1 MVVYSLCVLGA
12 LFFSQRLSA
21 QEGVEPRFCLTGH
34 EGGCFPTLVQAEA
47 QMRKV
52 SPYGRF
58 LKRKQTTM
66 SSRLVGPV
74 PSLQIHYYVEN
85 QLPEK
90 FFQTG
95 YSVGWPGP
103 QFGVCEAAAV
113 PGQYADVYCKSAE
126 EAVNGFLA
134 HRNAESR
141 RCTFSLD
148 SITGSYPERPPII
161 SGHWVSS
168 GMESYSSPDS
178 LYGKKYQYTQDC
190 GNGSQ
195 TKSSG
200 SVVKDVFFDCPANFK
215 TFTQFDPA
223 YYPGDRKYLWPYVC
237 TPYPGNTETI
247 YVHYPS
253 QTESCPINSNPC
265 FPATGDKVR
274 DEEDFIFAG
283 RGFSRHYHSLGQLQA
298 GSELG
303 AGWSHSYSDYVTA
316 QGDVRITERGHLQTY
331 YRGRGSQ
338 AAGETL
344 RRQPD
349 HSNILVDAQG
359 VSRVY
364 DVRGRLTA
372 VETGLPVSSVTLSY
386 DSRGRVERVV
396 DGTGRFLTFGYD
408 HHKLISITLPDGSKA
423 IYSYDAEGNL
433 TNVVRPDGSSRSYLY
448 AEDGHAP
455 AEGRHLL
462 TGIIEG
468 DTRYATFTYDANGK
482 VTASELHAD
491 GASVDGIR
499 ITYNGDGTA
508 TAIDS
513 LGEVRQHTIGGGQYR
528 AITKTVDS
536 LGTRNLTFDT
546 MGRLTSKVD
555 ALGNVTSISYVDRSS
570 GPISQVVTRT
580 EESIGRIS
588 RVTRNADNRV
598 VEQSTSQKTPE
609 GEQLS
614 MLSRQVHDAQGR
626 LLFACQYDVKQ
637 PVDYLCGSL
646 ATAPANV
653 RQIQNTYCT
662 DADAAASPG
671 LCPLAGLKLSG
682 RDPAGA
688 LTRFEYYAVNDAGCD
703 GNGDCR
709 YRKGDLAAEIDALGR
724 RTEYLEYDAA
734 GRSLQV
740 RGIDGL
746 VVEQLYDAG
755 GRVLSET
762 IKGDAPSND
771 RIRLYEY
778 NSSGQVTRVVEPDG
792 TWARTHYDSA
802 NRLVAIED
810 AAGSRINY
818 VLDAAG
824 NQLREEIRDSSGAL
838 RKNLERTFDT
848 TGRMTRIAGATG
860 HAAQL
865 RYDANGSPL
874 EEQNPLGVV
883 ARIKYDGL
891 GRPIEHVRDVDGIAA
906 QIRYEYGRHGLVEK
920 MVDPKG
926 LTTAYAYNGFGELEV
941 QTSPDTGVTR
951 LAHDRLGRVLTRT
964 DARRVTAKF
973 EYDTAGRQTAMRFDD
988 PNSDVRY
995 VYDQP
1000 SPQCPVG
1007 ERAGMGRLAS
1017 VIDGS
1022 GRTDY
1027 CYNRMGDLLRRVQRT
1042 DGQELVLRYMY
1053 EPPGRIRSMTYPDGS
1068 AVDYT
1073 YDGLGLVT
1081 TLGVTPSGGA
1091 REVLLHSTVAL
1102 PFGALRSWTYGNGRH
1117 FKYEYDMDY
1126 RPVAISDDR
1135 NGMDV
1140 RLGFDAAGNISTLV
1154 DGRKPDQSV
1163 VLNYDALG
1171 RVISFNDAESG
1182 ALIERYSYDATGN
1195 RLSFGNA
1202 AGSQQYA
1209 YAADSHRLIGVGGV
1223 ARSYDE
1229 AGSTLG
1235 IGDGWA
1241 YRYNLAGRLAG
1252 ATNLDGDTTRYLY
1265 NAAGQRVYQQTGSS
1279 ASLYLYGES
1288 GEWLGSY
1295 DSVGIPLQQVVWLG
1309 KRPVGLIQSG
1319 KLLYVE
1325 PDHLGSP
1332 RAVID
1337 PQRDVPVWI
1346 WSLMG
1351 ESFGSGM
1358 PSQDPDQDGVMQSFD
1373 LRFPGQRYDAA
1384 SGLNQNGFRDGYD
1397 SGSGRYTQPDPIG
1410 LNGGINSYA
1419 YVDSNP
1425 LIFTDFL
1432 GLAKDQTCVA
1442 AYTVGGATCGG
1453 AAGYYGGGALGGV
1466 GGGLVCSPSGPGA
1479 ALCAAG
1485 GAVGGST
1492 LGGAAGSVIGGA
1504 LGNIAGQ
1511 AMCPDYDEL
1520 CEKAKADASGAY
1532 FKLMSKR
1539 IPQFQSG
1546 GAHGR
1551 DPGHLQ
1557 AIIQLQ
1563 ARLRDALRR
1572 VRLYC
1577 KPLPAEYGE
1586 WERAANLNGPG
1597 F

>member
-1 MVVYSLCVLGA
+1 MKVPFLRRGQVNASQAYGVAGAAQGWKLNTKTMVVYSLYLLGA

-103 QFGVCEAAAV
+103 RFGVCEAAAV
-113 PGQYADVYCKSAE
+113 PGKYADHYCKSAE

-134 HRNAESR
+134 YLNAVNGW
-141 RCTFSLD
+141 CKHSLD

-168 GMESYSSPDS
+168 GMESYSSPDF

-190 GNGSQ
+190 GSGSQ

-200 SVVKDVFFDCPANFK
+200 SVTKNVFFNCPANFK

-223 YYPGDRKYLWPYVC
+223 YHPGDRNYLWPYVC
-237 TPYPGNTETI
+237 TPYPGKTETI

-349 HSNILVDAQG
+349 YSHILVDAQG
-359 VSRVY
+359 MSRVY
-364 DVRGRLTA
+364 DPYGKLTA
-372 VETGLPVSSVTLSY
+372 VETGVPMSSVALSY
-386 DSRGRVERVV
+386 DSKGRVERVV

-408 HHKLISITLPDGSKA
+408 HHKLISITLPDGSRA

-482 VTASELHAD
+482 VTGSELHAD
-491 GASVDGIR
+491 GASVDGVR

-508 TAIDS
+508 TSINS
-513 LGEVRQHTIGGGQYR
+513 LGEVRQHTISGGQYR

-536 LGTRNLTFDT
+536 LGARNLTFDT
-546 MGRLTSKVD
+546 MGRLTSKAD

-570 GPISQVVTRT
+570 GPISQIVTRT

-588 RVTRNADNRV
+588 RVTRDADNRV

-637 PVDYLCGSL
+637 TVDYLCGSL

-682 RDPAGA
+682 RDSAGA

-746 VVEQLYDAG
+746 VVEQLYDAS

-762 IKGDAPSND
+762 IKGDAPSRD

-778 NSSGQVTRVVEPDG
+778 NSMGQIARIVEPDG
-792 TWARTHYDSA
+792 TWAARHYDSA
-802 NRLVAIED
+802 SRLIAVED
-810 AAGSRINY
+810 AAGNRINY
-818 VLDAAG
+818 ALDSAG
-824 NQLREEIRDSSGAL
+824 NQIQEDVRDSDGSL
-838 RKNLERTFDT
+838 KKTLERRFDAS
-848 TGRMTRIAGATG
+848 GRMIRIAGASG
-860 HAAQL
+860 HATHV

-883 ARIKYDGL
+883 ARAHYDGA
-891 GRPIEHVRDVDGIAA
+891 GRPIEHVHDVDGIGA
-906 QIRYEYGRHGLVEK
+906 QVRYGYGPEGLLEK
-920 MVDPKG
+920 VLDPKG
-926 LTTAYAYNGFGELEV
+926 LTTTYAYNGFGELEV
-941 QTSPDTGVTR
+941 QSSPDTGVTR
-951 LAHDRLGRVLTRT
+951 FTHDRLGRELTRT
-964 DARRVTAKF
+964 DARGVVVSF
-973 EYDTAGRQTAMRFDD
+973 EYDPVGRQTATRFDD
-988 PNSDVRY
+988 PESDVQY

-1000 SPQCPVG
+1000 SLKCPPG
-1007 ERAGMGRLAS
+1007 ERSGMGRLGS

-1027 CYNRMGDLLRRVQRT
+1027 CYDQTGDLLRRVQRT
-1042 DGQELVLRYMY
+1042 GGQELVLRYSY
-1053 EPPGRIRSMTYPDGS
+1053 ESSGRIRSMTYPDGS
-1068 AVDYT
+1068 VVDYA
-1073 YDGLGLVT
+1073 YDGLGQIT
-1081 TLGVTPSGGA
+1081 TIGVTPSGGV
-1091 REVLLHSTVAL
+1091 REVLLHSVVAL
-1102 PFGALRSWTYGNGRH
+1102 PFGPLQSWTYGNGRR
-1117 FKYEYDMDY
+1117 FKYEHDMDY

-1140 RLGFDAAGNISTLV
+1140 NMGLDAAGNISTLV
-1154 DGRKPDQSV
+1154 DRRHEDQSV
-1163 VLNYDALG
+1163 VLTYDALG
-1171 RVISFNDAESG
+1171 RVTSFEDAESG
-1182 ALIERYSYDATGN
+1182 AVIEQYSYDSTGN

-1202 AGSQQYA
+1202 AGVQHYA
-1209 YAADSHRLIGVGGV
+1209 YAADSHRLIGVDGV

-1229 AGSTLG
+1229 AGSTLR

-1241 YRYNLAGRLAG
+1241 YRYDLAGRLAD
-1252 ATNLDGDTTRYLY
+1252 ATNADGGVSRYLH
-1265 NAAGQRVYQQTGSS
+1265 NAAGQRVYQQTDSS
-1279 ASLYLYGES
+1279 TALHLYGKG

-1295 DSVGIPLQQVVWLG
+1295 DDGGKPIQQVVWLG
-1309 KRPVGLIQSG
+1309 TKPVGLIQSG
-1319 KLLYVE
+1319 KLLYIE

-1332 RAVID
+1332 RTVID
-1337 PQRDVPVWI
+1337 PQRDVPVWV
-1346 WSLMG
+1346 WSLLG
-1351 ESFGSGM
+1351 ESFGSGV
-1358 PSQDPDQDGVMQSFD
+1358 PSEDPDQDGVRQSFD
-1373 LRFPGQRYDAA
+1373 LRFPGQRYDPAT
-1384 SGLNQNGFRDGYD
+1384 GMNYNYFRDLEP
-1397 SGSGRYTQPDPIG
+1397 STGRYAQSDPIG
-1410 LNGGINSYA
+1410 L
-1419 YVDSNP
+1419 
-1425 LIFTDFL
+1425 
-1432 GLAKDQTCVA
+1432 
-1442 AYTVGGATCGG
+1442 
-1453 AAGYYGGGALGGV
+1453 AAGPSTYGYASSSPLVHADPFGLSDRELGDHKSGKQWIECGKGCSIRIDYRLDMRTGQRVRHLHWKCRSGDEGVCGENGEESHGGV
-1466 GGGLVCSPSGPGA
+1466 WEDPPWHIQQCALRNGFAGAPAPTPSPSQRMVVPEMTPGA
-1479 ALCAAG
+1479 KAATM
-1485 GAVGGST
+1485 GST
-1492 LGGAAGSVIGGA
+1492 FIVIGAFFGW
-1504 LGNIAGQ
+1504 LI
-1511 AMCPDYDEL
+1511 
-1520 CEKAKADASGAY
+1520 
-1532 FKLMSKR
+1532 
-1539 IPQFQSG
+1539 G
-1546 GAHGR
+1546 G
-1551 DPGHLQ
+1551 
-1557 AIIQLQ
+1557 
-1563 ARLRDALRR
+1563 
-1572 VRLYC
+1572 
-1577 KPLPAEYGE
+1577 
-1586 WERAANLNGPG
+1586 
-1597 F
+1597 